1 METNEIIELLLSGND
16 SRLIGLPESE
26 HLECKVQ
33 PYDLSQDFNK
43 RELAKDVSAFANTD
57 GGLIIIGA
65 KTKKSQENLGDEIE
79 ALRPMEQRLLDT
91 ERYHNVIQEW
101 IYPSVENV
109 KIQFCEQENS
119 QKGIFIIEIPK
130 QREELKPFLIKRL
143 VDQPKSAEIIFG
155 FVQRQRSN
163 NKPLSITELQNA
175 LRKGFQYER
184 HLEQQAKLEALPLFR
199 NENAK
204 VKQLVIEKPPYWEY
218 LLTEELLRSRFRQ
231 ICLELTDL
239 QRGAVLRKHHI
250 VDRPQFFRWLETK
263 WPEAQAAVA
272 VLEDCVNNGFK
283 KAWGQTGENPS
294 DANLIITVVDKLH
307 SACNFLL
314 EWEADVFSI
323 HPPEPLEPVKNALM
337 GSMID
342 ILEELEKLSDHLA
355 EAVQRGQQHTGPEP
369 LIHSATVNF
378 RFTRAQ
384 LISDALDEVK
394 RNAPWTE

>member
-1 METNEIIELLLSGND
+1 METTEIIQLLLSGDD
-16 SRLIGLPESE
+16 SRLIGLAENE

-33 PYDLSQDFNK
+33 PYDLSQDSNK
-43 RELAKDVSAFANTD
+43 RELAKDISAFANTD

-65 KTKKSQENLGDEIE
+65 KTKKSPVNLEDEIE

-101 IYPSVENV
+101 IYPSVENI
-109 KIQFCEQENS
+109 KIQFCEQRNS
-119 QKGIFIIEIPK
+119 AKGLFVIEIPK
-130 QREELKPFLIKRL
+130 QREELKPFLIKRP
-143 VDQPKSAEIIFG
+143 VDQPKSSEIIFG

-163 NKPLSITELQNA
+163 NKSLSITELQNA

-184 HLEQQAKLEALPLFR
+184 HLEQQAKLDALPLFR
-199 NENAK
+199 DENAK
-204 VKQLVIEKPPYWEY
+204 VKQLIIEKPPYWEY
-218 LLTEELLRSRFRQ
+218 LLTEELLRSRFKQ
-231 ICLELTDL
+231 IRSGLTDL
-239 QRGAVLRKHHI
+239 QRGAVLRAHRI
-250 VDRPQFFRWLETK
+250 VDRPQFFQWLESK

-272 VLEDCVNNGFK
+272 VLEDCVNKGFK

-294 DANLIITVVDKLH
+294 DANLIIAVVDKLH

-314 EWEADVFSI
+314 EWETDVFSI
-323 HPPEPLEPVKNALM
+323 HPPAPLEPVKHALM

-342 ILEELEKLSDHLA
+342 ILEELEKMPDHLA
-355 EAVQRGQQHTGPEP
+355 EAVQNGQQHTGPEP

-384 LISDALDEVK
+384 LISDALEQVR
-394 RNAPWTE
+394 RNAPWPE